1 MSWSAPA
8 RIDLAGGTLDVPP
21 LGCFIE
27 EVLTLNLAVEL
38 RAAVTITPA
47 ERTIVRDEDGR
58 SHDPADLP
66 LFAKTLAHLGVSDTL
81 SLALTSTIPR
91 ASGLGGS
98 SSTLVALVHALQDFY
113 GGNLD
118 PEFVLRTVTLL
129 EHRLLGKPAGTQ
141 DAIAAIYGGLNVIS
155 FAQGLPQRRD
165 LPLPGFLQ
173 GPLLLAYSPI
183 QHHSGINNWAIVR
196 AACEGDCKT
205 LAQLQ
210 HLNDNAHLL
219 LLALQADD
227 RSAFIE
233 CLYREARL
241 RDGLCDGLLTPA
253 MAAFARATQHRVA
266 AKVCGAGG
274 GGCMFLFGED
284 PDADALEI
292 EAARHGLS
300 LLQVMP
306 STAGC
311 RSEGV
316 ERESLRPE

>member
-1 MSWSAPA
+1 LRERGAPEPITVVCA
-8 RIDLAGGTLDVPP
+8 LAAPEG
-21 LGCFIE
+21 IR
-27 EVLTLNLAVEL
+27 AVDDEGISVHL
-38 RAAVTITPA
+38 VTAAV
-47 ERTIVRDEDGR
+47 D
-58 SHDPADLP
+58 
-66 LFAKTLAHLGVSDTL
+66 
-81 SLALTSTIPR
+81 
-91 ASGLGGS
+91 
-98 SSTLVALVHALQDFY
+98 
-113 GGNLD
+113 
-118 PEFVLRTVTLL
+118 
-129 EHRLLGKPAGTQ
+129 
-141 DAIAAIYGGLNVIS
+141 
-155 FAQGLPQRRD
+155 
-165 LPLPGFLQ
+165 
-173 GPLLLAYSPI
+173 
-183 QHHSGINNWAIVR
+183 
-196 AACEGDCKT
+196 
-205 LAQLQ
+205 Q